1 MTLSATLADYPEF
14 FFAMSK
20 KELNKTGFTIPMAG
34 SPLGSGKFSQLF
46 ASISVLTPESLIV
59 TWMPSETA
67 NGESVAYSVI
77 LSAENSNSPPVEI
90 SVPEV
95 GFTLMQKKVVGL
107 IPGTNYDV
115 WVRARTKSPQ
125 PTNSDI
131 KSVHTY
137 PQPQPLR
144 VDQIMPR
151 SLKLVWSPIETPI
164 GALHQVSVTENQTDV
179 FKSDWKPC
187 YQRQVYV
194 YSVTDLVPGTQH
206 IVTLSLLYGGNPNT
220 TDQLEGM
227 ITRS

>member
-1 MTLSATLADYPEF
+1 MSLSF
-14 FFAMSK
+14 
-20 KELNKTGFTIPMAG
+20 
-34 SPLGSGKFSQLF
+34 FSQCPKKSLIRQDLQYQWLGHLWDRGNSLNF

-59 TWMPSETA
+59 NWMPSQTA

-95 GFTLMQKKVVGL
+95 GSTLKQKIVVGL
-107 IPGTNYDV
+107 IPGTNYEV

-125 PTNSDI
+125 STNSVT
-131 KSVHTY
+131 KSVHTF